1 MIRSRT
7 GPIYLGSFES
17 CPTIFHPY
25 EGWVFWYIFCATRLS
40 FGRLKSWMHRSAE
53 CSQEYPA

>member
-25 EGWVFWYIFCATRLS
+25 EGWFFGTAT
-40 FGRLKSWMHRSAE
+40 FGSNLMQPS
-53 CSQEYPA
+53 